1 MTSVKAAFIGFG
13 WFAELLV
20 TRVLG
25 DVPELEVVAV
35 IEKSAERRR
44 RAEEL
49 GLSAVQSMAELPGIC
64 DAVIVLTPHDTH
76 RELVIE
82 AASRGLH
89 VFCEKAFAVSS
100 ADCLAMIQS
109 CSRADV
115 VLAVGHM
122 QKLFPTHARAV
133 ELARAGE
140 YGKVLAVQVSGL
152 HWCPVMPGW
161 WRTKDSCGGL
171 LYWTG
176 IHDLD
181 TLRAITASDVTR
193 AMAVAGPKTDEYTDY
208 EDSIAVTLQYES
220 GAIASML
227 VAEHAPLRTFE
238 ESFQIAVLLERGS
251 ILVDPGAGTV
261 THASRL
267 ALQRSTPAMHESFGS
282 FEDLEEHAYRE
293 EFSAF
298 ARRVLSEEREA
309 DPSVEDGLRCV
320 ETLEAIYSSL
330 QSGEVATVVRH
341 PCRGGVSL
349 ARSTDQKEEDV
360 ARVDRSDRASAV
372 TDCG

>member
-1 MTSVKAAFIGFG
+1 VTSVKAAFIGFG

-20 TRVLG
+20 TRVLA
-25 DVPELEVVAV
+25 DLSDLEVITVV
-35 IEKSAERRR
+35 EKSDERRR

-49 GLSAVQSMAELPGIC
+49 GLSAVVSLAELPETC
-64 DAVIVLTPHDTH
+64 DAVVVLTPHDTH
-76 RELVIE
+76 RELVVE
-82 AASRGLH
+82 AATRGLH

-100 ADCLAMIQS
+100 VDCLAMIEA
-109 CSRADV
+109 CRRAGV

-133 ELARAGE
+133 ELARSGR

-161 WRTKDSCGGL
+161 WRSKNSCGGL

-181 TLRAITASDVTR
+181 TLRAITGSDVTR
-193 AMAVAGPKTDEYTDY
+193 VMALTGPKTDDYTDY
-208 EDSIAVTLQYES
+208 EDSIAVTLQYAS

-238 ESFQIAVLLERGS
+238 ESFQISVLLERGS
-251 ILVDPGAGTV
+251 IHVDPGTGEV
-261 THASRL
+261 THASRHD
-267 ALQRSTPAMHESFGS
+267 QERSTPAVGESFGS
-282 FEDLEEHAYRE
+282 FEHLEEHAYRE

-298 ARRVLSEEREA
+298 ARRVLSGDLTP
-309 DPSVEDGLRCV
+309 DPTVEDGLRCV
-320 ETLEAIYSSL
+320 ETLEAIYASVD
-330 QSGEVATVVRH
+330 SGQVTEVVRH
-341 PCRGGVSL
+341 ASSGMSGRGGQGPV
-349 ARSTDQKEEDV
+349 RSV
-360 ARVDRSDRASAV
+360 PGV
-372 TDCG
+372 G